1 MKKIPEEELQ
11 RMRRADPD
19 YFFNMAPYALAL
31 GVINPFA
38 RCFGGRKLEP
48 CPYLVCN
55 VQGRRTAAEW
65 AKILADTA
73 DRMDARQRRMQ
84 IEKWSAIRFR

>member
-1 MKKIPEEELQ
+1 MLKT
-11 RMRRADPD
+11 
-19 YFFNMAPYALAL
+19 YALAL

-38 RCFGGRKLEP
+38 RCFGGAKLEH

-84 IEKWSAIRFR
+84 VEKWAAIRFR